1 MPKNNIKVG
10 KFIDFELLFYLYEN
24 NFKNWDFYLIKYL
37 SSYKSFRDLLEKINA
52 INEISDKNFY
62 LTKPRVK
69 SYIFNNI
76 KIINIVT
83 LKQRDVLQNLIE
95 GLMGIPEEN
104 EQHQDEINIK
114 ENKDETDKQK
124 LEDNKNKEDKK
135 NDDVIE
141 NKEDDSNNEIINST
155 FVQKC
160 FISIVRFVNT
170 KTYKAQEYK
179 IYFNFN
185 QHQKFQ
191 KMEKYID
198 KISFLIKFIHI
209 DYIKQKVT
217 IDYKSLD
224 DFDENKWIKEYNL
237 YNLNI
242 LETMEN
248 EYKIDK
254 HRTSAEYLG
263 MTKNTIIQI
272 EILTPLSL
280 ARILGESGSIRTE
293 KAILNNNYQNNLMKV
308 EKDNILQLSKI
319 FYACYEEEQQDL
331 KNKS

>member
-1 MPKNNIKVG
+1 
-10 KFIDFELLFYLYEN
+10 
-24 NFKNWDFYLIKYL
+24 
-37 SSYKSFRDLLEKINA
+37 
-52 INEISDKNFY
+52 
-62 LTKPRVK
+62 
-69 SYIFNNI
+69 
-76 KIINIVT
+76 
-83 LKQRDVLQNLIE
+83 
-95 GLMGIPEEN
+95 MGIPEEN

-237 YNLNI
+237 YNLKF
-242 LETMEN
+242 LKTMEN

-308 EKDNILQLSKI
+308 AKDNILQLSKI
-319 FYACYEEEQQDL
+319 FYSCYEEEQQDL